1 MMLERGAC
9 LVRPVLT
16 LAFAATVIYLAVTDK
31 VSPEFLVGMAN
42 GIIAFWFGERAG
54 ASIPQQ
60 IKPPKQES

>member
-1 MMLERGAC
+1 MLERGTC

-16 LAFAATVIYLAVTDK
+16 VAFAATVIYLSVTEK
-31 VSPEFLVGMAN
+31 VSPEFLLGMAN

-60 IKPPKQES
+60 LKPPKEEP